1 MSSSDVCTATKVL
14 PLPVAMM
21 TCVRRPADGSGAPAG
36 SSSSRTAATTA
47 SDWCSRKGFSICVS
61 HSLSV
66 GRGFQAGAA
75 AVQLTPKAPRWR
87 RVRSGERR
95 PGQRRS
101 PPTVRMSVKSLVGE
115 QRHGSHGLLALP
127 AKDGGRHAPIGLA
140 AGSARKTTAAT
151 ARPCRW
157 AWTTRPRR
165 TRASTLV
172 EFPVKSNVFWLAD
185 AGFSSVGSGRELQAR
200 GPAFLPGRCCAD
212 PRDGTWVPPTALTG
226 ASGEPSKPGRT
237 SLCRSRSPCSV
248 TRPQTGGTG
257 WPRRPPRPSP

>member
-87 RVRSGERR
+87 RVRSG
-95 PGQRRS
+95 GATARS
-101 PPTVRMSVKSLVGE
+101 AAVAAHRAYVGE
-115 QRHGSHGLLALP
+115 IPRRRAAAWQPRSAR
-127 AKDGGRHAPIGLA
+127 AASEGRRQARADWPA